1 MKINKVAIVS
11 KFGSKKSENV
21 AKITAE
27 KLLKQ
32 KFKVYTISPV
42 LVKGAEK
49 VNSLEDLR
57 GIKLDLV
64 ITLGGDGTTLRTFRN
79 LENETPLLTVNV
91 GGNRGILSEI
101 KLGEIDNAIQ
111 HIRKN
116 QIWLD
121 KRTRVVA
128 SCNGEEFQPALNEIY
143 VNRKNLTKT
152 AEFEIKFQNDTVKQK
167 MDGAIISTP
176 SGSTGHSL
184 SIGGPVLHESLDV
197 LIITPVAPVHRLPS
211 IVVPDEKVEITC
223 SHDCNIVMD
232 AQVVKSAGFGDLI
245 TIKKYKKQA
254 VFVRLKKRGLRQ
266 MTKLGFLGFR
276 FQRILCWNSIQ
287 FK

>member
-1 MKINKVAIVS
+1 MKISKVAIVS
-11 KFGSKKSENV
+11 KFGSKKSENA
-21 AKITAE
+21 AKNIAE

-32 KFKVYTISPV
+32 KFKVCTIAPV
-42 LVKGAEK
+42 IVKGAKK
-49 VNSLEDLR
+49 VNSLEDLKK
-57 GIKLDLV
+57 IKLDLV

-79 LENETPLLTVNV
+79 LENETPLLTINV

-101 KLGEIDNAIQ
+101 NLDEIDNAIQ

-116 QIWLD
+116 EIWLD

-128 SCNGEEFQPALNEIY
+128 SCNGEQFQPALNEIY

-167 MDGAIISTP
+167 MDGVMISTP

-232 AQVVKSAGFGDLI
+232 AQVIKSASFEDLI
-245 TIKKYKKQA
+245 TIKKYKNQA
-254 VFVRLKKRGLRQ
+254 VFVRLKKKGLRQ
-266 MTKLGFLGFR
+266 MTKLGF
-276 FQRILCWNSIQ
+276 
-287 FK
+287 